1 MSPFSRQSGH
11 IRKKI
16 FVMSHVNIIIGHFY
30 HLYVYMSHL
39 TVSEGLF
46 CYRFVYMSHA
56 SATAGHFF
64 TLLSICPTSLFTG
77 IFFDLYPLYVPSGSF
92 SRFLCRTEMFRKGK
106 SVYLLVSITKT
117 PGNTQVNVLPPPS
130 SFVFRHHPQSVFRS
144 HPYDN
149 FSL

>member
-64 TLLSICPTSLFTG
+64 TLLSICPTFLIHWD
-77 IFFDLYPLYVPSGSF
+77 IFRPLSFICPVWFFQQVFMQNRNVSQREIRISVGFNNQNSGKYTTQCITASVVFCF
-92 SRFLCRTEMFRKGK
+92 SASSAICFP
-106 SVYLLVSITKT
+106 VASI
-117 PGNTQVNVLPPPS
+117 
-130 SFVFRHHPQSVFRS
+130 
-144 HPYDN
+144 
-149 FSL
+149 

>member
-39 TVSEGLF
+39 AVSEGLF
-46 CYRFVYMSHA
+46 
-56 SATAGHFF
+56 
-64 TLLSICPTSLFTG
+64 LSSFC
-77 IFFDLYPLYVPSGSF
+77 LYVPCSCHSRTFLPF
-92 SRFLCRTEMFRKGK
+92 SRLYVPLLYAPGYFSTFILYMSRLVLCRTEMFRKGK

-117 PGNTQVNVLPPPS
+117 PGNTQLNVLPPPS
-130 SFVFRHHPQSVFRS
+130 SFVFRHHPQSVFLS

-149 FSL
+149 FSS